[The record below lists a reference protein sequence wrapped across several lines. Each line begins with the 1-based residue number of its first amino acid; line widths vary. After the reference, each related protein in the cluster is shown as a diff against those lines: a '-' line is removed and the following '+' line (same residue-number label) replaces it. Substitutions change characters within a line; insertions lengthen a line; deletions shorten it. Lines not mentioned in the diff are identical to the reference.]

1 MFIIKIFG
9 LIILSLTGLLL
20 GSKQVARLK
29 KRSDALYWFSANIPL
44 IGEHIRGTG
53 EEIYDIV
60 NTLCGKDMFLT
71 LEKPFRVKIKDS
83 FLDTYDLEA
92 LYEFFGELGR
102 LDCEAEIKRCE
113 MYSLIISDRYKRA
126 HKEYLDKNKLYK
138 MLGLFS
144 GLSVAIIIM

>member
-1 MFIIKIFG
+1 MLIIKIFG
-9 LIILSLTGLLL
+9 LIILSLTGLMV

-29 KRSDALYWFSANIPL
+29 KRSDALYWFSSNILL
-44 IGEHIRGTG
+44 IGEHIRGTA
-53 EEIYDIV
+53 EEVYDIV
-60 NTLCGKDMFLT
+60 NTLCGKENYIT
-71 LEKPFRVKIKDS
+71 LEHPFKVKIKDS
-83 FLDTYDLEA
+83 FLDAYDLDA

-102 LDCEAEIKRCE
+102 LDSEAEIKRCE
-113 MYSLIISDRYKRA
+113 LYSSIISDRYKRA